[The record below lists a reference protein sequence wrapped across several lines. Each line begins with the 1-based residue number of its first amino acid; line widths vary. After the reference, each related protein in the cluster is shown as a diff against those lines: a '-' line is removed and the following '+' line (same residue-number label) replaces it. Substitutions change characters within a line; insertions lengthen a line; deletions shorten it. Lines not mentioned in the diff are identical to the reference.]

1 MSLVINDSDTNGK
14 MNGLESIYSYL
25 LPHGPVVEM
34 LTAEGKEV
42 WLKFQSLLEMM
53 PPFLLPQNIQLV
65 RQR

>member
-1 MSLVINDSDTNGK
+1 MSLVINESDPNGK
-14 MNGLESIYSYL
+14 MDGFGATHSYL
-25 LPHGPVVEM
+25 LPHGPVIEN

-42 WLKFQSLLEMM
+42 WMKFQSLLEMM